1 MRWIVGWSLRFR
13 YVVAGLAAGLLFFGV
28 QLLGHEKLDVFPE
41 FAPVSVEIQTG
52 CLGLSPE
59 DVESLTTIP
68 LEAALAGVPGVDD
81 IQSYSEPQLSA
92 IYLYF
97 RSGTSL
103 LHARQ
108 LVQERL
114 QTTAHTLPT
123 WCDPPQMYPIVSA
136 TSRVMQIGF
145 TSSTISPLELS
156 AIAQW
161 DIRPKLM
168 SVPGVANAAIW
179 GANPQEIMV
188 EGNPALMRAHAVTL
202 DQLMATASEAVDT
215 GELGYTTG
223 SAVGSLGFVVTPAQ
237 QLDVADVQPIHTPAQ
252 LAQVPLQTSGG
263 QLITI
268 GQVATVTWGYPTP
281 TGAAVVD
288 GGPGLMMV
296 VEKFPGANT
305 LQVTRGVDQALA
317 ELAPGLRGIHVDSS
331 IFRQAAF
338 IETAIHNLGLSVIL
352 GCILV
357 VFVLLAFLFQW
368 RAALVSLL
376 AIPLSLVTA
385 AIVLELASSTI
396 NTMVL
401 AGFAVA
407 VGVVVDDAIIDMEN
421 IVRRLRAW
429 RAQGR
434 RMTPLHLVLAASLE
448 VRVAIFY
455 ATLINIVAV
464 IPVMVVGGLTGAFF
478 EPLALAYGLAVLASM
493 LVALTVTPA
502 LGLILLGG
510 ARLAPGDPPLMRVL
524 KRGYAWAL
532 RPALR
537 SPWWALVTV
546 VVAVA
551 AAVAVYPR
559 IGQDL
564 FPDFKEPDF
573 LVHFVTKPDTSLP
586 DMEREV
592 TSLQHQLLAIPGVA
606 NVGSHIGTA
615 PLGEEING
623 VNFSESWLSLSPG
636 ADYPKVLDEV
646 RAVASSY
653 PGTYTDVQTYLHERI
668 DEVLTDGATDD
679 VVVRVYGPDLGAL
692 GTLGNQLAAVLARIP
707 GLVDVHPAA
716 LEFIPQIEVQ
726 VNLAAAQRYGLT
738 PGVIR
743 RAAAVMMASEPMSE
757 ISSGGVL
764 TAVAAW
770 STPDTRQNLASLRQL
785 EIDTPSGSHVT
796 LGQVASITV
805 QPSAS
810 QVLRENGQRYTE
822 VDADISGRSLNSV
835 TGAVKTALAGFRFP
849 SGYRYVLLGE
859 STERATAQKRLL
871 IYGLATA
878 LVILLLLQAAFGSW
892 RLSFLLFLTLPT
904 ALVGGVLAAWG
915 ALGTITL
922 GALVGFF
929 TVLGIAARNGILLI
943 SHFRHLEQVEGEPLG
958 PALVIRGA
966 SERLSPIM
974 MTALA
979 TALALVPLVVYGDR
993 PGQEIEYPMAVVI
1006 LGGLATSTLL
1016 NLFVLPG
1023 LYLWAR
1029 QGRPGRRYP
1038 VTALPYAGRRPLTR
1052 RLLDGGLLARPG
1064 LRVKQL
1070 VLVIGAVY
1078 FTLVAVT
1085 NVVSFVVSVGG
1096 YHWAFLNSGNVSY
1109 IASVTKVYKWP
1120 AWFDQAAVLA
1130 AAVAE
1135 ATGAFLFANALR
1147 VFRGGGTGVREAW
1160 IALGWNILVWL
1171 GFIAGTEFF
1180 VAYPSE
1186 GPFRELLAIGLLMA
1200 VVIAVVPD
1208 DAGTREPP

>member
-13 YVVAGLAAGLLFFGV
+13 YLVAGLAAGLLFFGV
-28 QLLGHEKLDVFPE
+28 QMLGHERLDVFPE

-52 CLGLSPE
+52 CLGLSPQ

-136 TSRVMQIGF
+136 TSRIMQIGF
-145 TSSTISPLELS
+145 TSSTISALEL
-156 AIAQW
+156 AKIAQW

-188 EGNPALMRAHAVTL
+188 EGNPALMRARDVTL
-202 DQLMATASEAVDT
+202 DQLMTTAADAVDT
-215 GELGYTTG
+215 SEVRYTTG
-223 SAVGSLGFVVTPAQ
+223 SAVGSLGFVETPAQ
-237 QLDVADVQPIHTPAQ
+237 RLDVDDIQPIQTPAQ
-252 LAQVPLQTSGG
+252 VAQVPLETDSGK
-263 QLITI
+263 LITI

-281 TGAAVVD
+281 TGNAVVD

-305 LQVTRGVDQALA
+305 LQVTKGVDQALA
-317 ELAPGLRGIHVDSS
+317 QLEPGLRGIHVDAN

-338 IETAIHNLGLSVIL
+338 IETAIHNLGLSVLL

-376 AIPLSLVTA
+376 AIPLSLITA
-385 AIVLELASSTI
+385 AIVLELAGSTI

-401 AGFAVA
+401 AGFAVS

-421 IVRRLRAW
+421 IVRRLRIW
-429 RAQGR
+429 RAQGQPI
-434 RMTPLHLVLAASLE
+434 TPLHLVLAASLE

-502 LGLILLGG
+502 LGLMLLGS
-510 ARLAPGDPPLMRVL
+510 ARLDPGDPPLMRVL
-524 KRGYAWAL
+524 KRGYARAL
-532 RPALR
+532 RPALH
-537 SPWWALVTV
+537 SPWWALVAAL
-546 VVAVA
+546 VAVA
-551 AAVAVYPR
+551 AAIAVYPR

-586 DMEREV
+586 EMDREV

-606 NVGSHIGTA
+606 DVGSHIGTA

-623 VNFSESWLSLSPG
+623 VNFSESWLSLAPG
-636 ADYPKVLDEV
+636 ADYPKVLAEV
-646 RAVASSY
+646 RDVASSY

-668 DEVLTDGATDD
+668 DEVLTDGTTDD
-679 VVVRVYGPDLGAL
+679 VVVRVYGPGLSEL
-692 GTLGNQLAAVLARIP
+692 GTLGNRLAAVLARIP

-726 VNLAAAQRYGLT
+726 VKLAAAQRYGLT

-743 RAAAVMMASEPMSE
+743 RAAAIMMASEPMSE
-757 ISSGGVL
+757 ISSGGAL
-764 TAVAAW
+764 TIVAAW
-770 STPDTRQNLASLRQL
+770 STPGTRQDLASLRQL
-785 EIDTPSGSHVT
+785 PIDTPSGGHVT

-822 VDADISGRSLNSV
+822 VDADVSGRSLSSV
-835 TGAVKTALAGFRFP
+835 TGAVKTAVANFRFP

-859 STERATAQKRLL
+859 ATERTAAQRRLL
-871 IYGLATA
+871 LGGLAAA
-878 LVILLLLQAAFGSW
+878 LAILLLLQTAFRSW
-892 RLSFLLFLTLPT
+892 RLSWLLFLTLPT

-915 ALGTITL
+915 VLGTITL

-943 SHFRHLEQVEGEPLG
+943 SHFRHLEEVEGEPFG
-958 PALVIRGA
+958 PQLVIRGA
-966 SERLSPIM
+966 AERLSPIL

-979 TALALVPLVVYGDR
+979 TALALLPLVIYGDR

-1016 NLFVLPG
+1016 NLFVLPV
-1023 LYLWAR
+1023 LYLR
-1029 QGRPGRRYP
+1029 IGHGRRRGRGP
-1038 VTALPYAGRRPLTR
+1038 EAHEAAPAEVGVT
-1052 RLLDGGLLARPG
+1052 
-1064 LRVKQL
+1064 
-1070 VLVIGAVY
+1070 
-1078 FTLVAVT
+1078 
-1085 NVVSFVVSVGG
+1085 
-1096 YHWAFLNSGNVSY
+1096 
-1109 IASVTKVYKWP
+1109 
-1120 AWFDQAAVLA
+1120 
-1130 AAVAE
+1130 
-1135 ATGAFLFANALR
+1135 
-1147 VFRGGGTGVREAW
+1147 
-1160 IALGWNILVWL
+1160 
-1171 GFIAGTEFF
+1171 
-1180 VAYPSE
+1180 
-1186 GPFRELLAIGLLMA
+1186 
-1200 VVIAVVPD
+1200 
-1208 DAGTREPP
+1208 